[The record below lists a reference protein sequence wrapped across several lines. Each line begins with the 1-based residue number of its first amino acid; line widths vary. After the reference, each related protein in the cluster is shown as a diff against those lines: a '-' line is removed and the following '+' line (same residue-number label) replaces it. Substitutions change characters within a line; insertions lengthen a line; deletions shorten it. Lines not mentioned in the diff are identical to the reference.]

1 MATGRLESFPEVAQ
15 TPIAQCMVSE
25 IVTRPLS
32 ANTREVCEQMH
43 LLSASVACF
52 ALGSHLVVFQMHLS
66 FPGRGGVVVVGGGG
80 LRKGDG

>member
-32 ANTREVCEQMH
+32 ANTREVCEQEH
-43 LLSASVACF
+43 PFLDSVAYF
-52 ALGSHLVVFQMHLS
+52 ALG
-66 FPGRGGVVVVGGGG
+66 
-80 LRKGDG
+80 